1 MLTPL
6 LTLVATVAVLL
17 AAVWLC
23 QRRLIYFPG
32 SQDVPPVDS
41 ILPGAEDISFD
52 TPDGLRLSGW
62 FAPPTA
68 TVARAA
74 VLVFN
79 GNAGDRSFRAP
90 LAAALNQAALLV
102 LLFDYR
108 GYGRN
113 PGRPS
118 EKGLV
123 TDARAARAYV
133 VSRGEVDAGRLVYF
147 GESLG
152 AAVALALALEH
163 PPAAMVLRSPFTSLT
178 DMGRLYYPWLPT
190 NLLLRDRF
198 DSLRQIGHLTCPVLI
213 IAGDQDRI
221 VPQDQSRR
229 LFDAVQKPKR
239 FVLIR
244 GANHNDFELLAG
256 GQLLD
261 EVTRFVGDV
270 LTLRVNSDKP
280 VAGR

>member
-6 LTLVATVAVLL
+6 LTLVAAIDVLL
-17 AAVWLC
+17 AVVWLC
-23 QRRLIYFPG
+23 QRRLIYFPR
-32 SQDVPPVDS
+32 SQDVPPVAS
-41 ILPGAEDISFD
+41 VVPGAEEISFD

-62 FAPPTA
+62 FAPSTA
-68 TVARAA
+68 TVAGAT

-90 LAAALNQAALLV
+90 LAAALNQAGLSV
-102 LLFDYR
+102 LLFNYR

-113 PGRPS
+113 PGSPS

-123 TDARAARAYV
+123 TDARTARAYAAA
-133 VSRGEVDAGRLVYF
+133 RDKVDVGRLVYF

-152 AAVALALALEH
+152 AALALEH
-163 PPAAMVLRSPFTSLT
+163 PPAALVLRSPF
-178 DMGRLYYPWLPT
+178 
-190 NLLLRDRF
+190 
-198 DSLRQIGHLTCPVLI
+198 
-213 IAGDQDRI
+213 
-221 VPQDQSRR
+221 PQDQSRR
-229 LFDAVQKPKR
+229 LFDAAQEPKR

-270 LTLRVNSDKP
+270 LTLSGNSDKP
-280 VAGR
+280 AAGPEGTELSVSDQVATHGASVA